1 LQILVSNKA
10 VMRTKSKRC
19 HCHHLNNEQHTGHT
33 CISLNQAYW
42 KPSCE
47 ITAGFSWKNL
57 KKYESK
63 AARNFGAAVKNT
75 IPGIGIGNRGSILWG
90 LVEKGVSMILP

>member
-1 LQILVSNKA
+1 
-10 VMRTKSKRC
+10 MRTKSQRC

-63 AARNFGAAVKNT
+63 AARNIGPAVRNT
-75 IPGIGIGNRGSILWG
+75 IPGIGTGNPGRILSGFIETEAW
-90 LVEKGVSMILP
+90 MILP